1 MTGSVVTRVAG
12 QTLRLLAQ
20 RAAFW
25 EETRTLLVADVHFGK
40 AASFRAAGVPV
51 PSGTTQA
58 DLDRLDAVVRDTA
71 TAHLVIL
78 GDLLHARSGRAP
90 RTLAAVARW
99 RAAHPSL
106 AVTLVR
112 GNHDRHAGP
121 APDDWRVVEH
131 AGPLEI
137 GPFLLRHEP
146 APSGSAVTAA
156 SDAYVLAGHLHP
168 SVRLHGADGDSVRAP
183 CFVLGPRAGLLPA
196 FGSFTGTARIRPRRG
211 DRVFVIGPDAVFE
224 APVRA

>member
-1 MTGSVVTRVAG
+1 MTGSVATRVAG
-12 QTLRLLAQ
+12 QTLRLLPQ

-25 EETRTLLVADVHFGK
+25 EEARTVLVADVHFGK

-58 DLDRLDAVVRDTA
+58 DLDRLDGVVRETRA
-71 TAHLVIL
+71 THLVIL

-90 RTLAAVARW
+90 GTLAAVARW
-99 RAAHPSL
+99 RAAHPAL
-106 AVTLVR
+106 AITLVR

-146 APSGSAVTAA
+146 APVGGAA
-156 SDAYVLAGHLHP
+156 PAPGDAYVLAGHIHP
-168 SVRLHGADGDSVRAP
+168 SVRLHGADGDSLRAP
-183 CFVLGPRAGLLPA
+183 CFVLGPHAGLLPA
-196 FGSFTGTARIRPRRG
+196 FGSFTGNARMRPRRG
-211 DRVFVIGPDAVFE
+211 DRVFVIGPDVVFE
-224 APVRA
+224 APVRD